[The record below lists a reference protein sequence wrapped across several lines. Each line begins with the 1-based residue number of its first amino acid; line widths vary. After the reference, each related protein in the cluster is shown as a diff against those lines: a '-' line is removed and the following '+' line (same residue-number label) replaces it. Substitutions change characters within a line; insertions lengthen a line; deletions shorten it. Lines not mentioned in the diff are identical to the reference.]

1 MTTTLERP
9 EAAAPLPDLGPPAHG
24 RRGLGG
30 WATRWRT
37 ALRIAWR
44 NARRNRLSTAI
55 ATTMI
60 ALPVAAAVFLLSFL
74 VSTTGTPLDW
84 YHASYGTNTQ
94 AYLYDIGCNGCEMPQ
109 RPAPYDP
116 AVAEAGYV
124 PPPGLGRP
132 PTTEDIE
139 AVRPG
144 IDIVE
149 GVGGVVTVTS
159 ESGEVDLGRRRAAAL
174 PVERLGEVYT
184 ARTGRLPAGPTEAA
198 LHWQEAERLGVEE
211 GDVVMVDDVP
221 LLVTGVL
228 DSRNRPSASIVTV
241 TGALDLASSGW
252 YVLGETPVTWDDVDA
267 LNTIGL
273 RVESPETVTNPNPD
287 GVAYETGGADLQV
300 IGVGAAVAAIALI
313 EAVLLVGPAFAVS
326 ARRQTRQLALL
337 VAAGG
342 SRRDARRVVVASG
355 VVIGIVAALAGA
367 VVGLGA
373 VLAMWWVQSRTWTPL
388 VGLRAPWWAIAGPMA
403 FAVVLGLLASLVPAR
418 TVARLD
424 VTAALAGRRAE
435 ARPRRGV
442 PWVGVGLGVAGL
454 VVAVVGAIGGQMLL
468 VVCGI
473 VALELGT
480 VLAVGGILSLGAR
493 LGPRFGVAGRFA
505 VRDAVRQR
513 SRTVPAVAS
522 VAAAVAAVVAGA
534 VYVSTDAEMQRA
546 MWQPGIG
553 VGTIRIESAS
563 PFLPDEGEPTDME
576 ATAEESIVNAV
587 PLIEEQVPLEGWAY
601 LRAVRTGDWY
611 EDLGGTAS
619 NMTVRPALRPDQE
632 CPDDMFDSESE
643 DPRCHWRY
651 QDTSF
656 QGLYSEEGV
665 LVDDGSAISLLT
677 APGADEAAAALAAG
691 SVVVPDPDYIWE
703 DGTVHLEIARFDPI
717 DEKLRTGGRDPRP
730 ARARLGAQ
738 RRAGDPAAVG
748 GRVGGPGD
756 HAGRRRGAT
765 GRAVLDRLGGPR
777 AWRACAGVGARSG
790 PVHLLGRHD
799 DRRDR
804 GRRGHRGPG
813 SDLAERGVGRRG
825 DAPGPGDLRRG
836 RRGAAPH
843 PAGGGGAGGGRR
855 RAGCRA
861 RCAAGS
867 HARLGARHRHDRDQL
882 VPEHDR
888 GRRWNGSR
896 RHRALA
902 VGAPHRAGAAG
913 ARGGGGVADGS
924 AAAAPGPPDRP
935 VARSVGWGVLP
946 DNGVDSV
953 LHGRAVH
960 SGIRRTGRAVL
971 RGADRTAAQ
980 W

>member
-116 AVAEAGYV
+116 AVAEAGDV

-601 LRAVRTGDWY
+601 LRAVRTGAWY

-717 DEKLRTGGRDPRP
+717 DESSEREVETLVLPAHASELSVAPVILPPSVAESAGLETTLVGAVARP
-730 ARARLGAQ
+730 GEPYSTDWADRVRGERAQAWVHVQGPFTSSAGTTIAAIVGVAAIVALAATWLSVALAGAET
-738 RRAGDPAAVG
+738 RPDLATFAAVG
-748 GRVGGPGD
+748 AGPRLTRRV
-756 HAGRRRGAT
+756 AAAQAAVV
-765 GRAVLDRLGGPR
+765 AVL
-777 AWRACAGVGARSG
+777 GVGLG
-790 PVHLLGRHD
+790 VLLGLMLGWVLGTVTTEISWSPSMIED
-799 DRRDR
+799 
-804 GRRGHRGPG
+804 
-813 SDLAERGVGRRG
+813 
-825 DAPGPGDLRRG
+825 
-836 RRGAAPH
+836 
-843 PAGGGGAGGGRR
+843 AGGTVPGVTVPWLWVLLIA
-855 RAGCRA
+855 
-861 RCAAGS
+861 
-867 HARLGARHRHDRDQL
+867 L
-882 VPEHDR
+882 VLP
-888 GRRWNGSR
+888 
-896 RHRALA
+896 ALA
-902 VGAPHRAGAAG
+902 VAGAWLT
-913 ARGGGGVADGS
+913 
-924 AAAAPGPPDRP
+924 APR
-935 VARSVGWGVLP
+935 RLP
-946 DNGVDSV
+946 LV
-953 LHGRAVH
+953 
-960 SGIRRTGRAVL
+960 RRI
-971 RGADRTAAQ
+971 AQ
-980 W
+980 